1 MLHILNEGGNAELKN
16 RFFPLGDNIR
26 KHLQRTLNSYSGD
39 KDVDGY
45 KRLVNIL
52 SMENGIAY
60 NEMKR
65 IKNFFDNFKGSPK
78 SIEFILNGGQP
89 MMLWVNATL
98 NRATQAVKDFK
109 AAKKA
114 AGVNNAYIKPHE
126 KNRQTK
132 TTGPTTAKIQTKNVT
147 KNIDSNSSIK
157 YENKS
162 HKKSVITESQE
173 SKSISAAKKLVMDK
187 MGWDEQRADKFVRE
201 ELRGDIPTLRTK
213 NGGKFILGVT
223 RMFLDRQLTDGGI
236 IQQLNST
243 LELVASDAHINEYD
257 RNLNGLSAQELI
269 DRFATARQEIGDKDR
284 EENAALELQQNNDY
298 TIIQID
304 NFEQASQ
311 YGQYTSWCVTHNENM
326 LDSYT
331 SGGIGQ
337 FYFCLKNGFENVPEE
352 QGENCPLD
360 EYGLSMVA
368 VSVDGDGNLN
378 TSTCR
383 WNHDNGGNDHIM
395 DTKQISQL
403 IGRNFYEVFK
413 PNNKWKNALETAMQR
428 LANGERPQEIFEN
441 TYSSGNGFIIVH
453 MLKKRNVCVYDESS
467 KKYRLLFPNLWFDE
481 IYYIEQNK
489 IFEVCKNRK
498 WNWLKEDGTLLSPN
512 LWFDNITDFVENN
525 LAFVSLNEKVNLFS
539 INGDILCD
547 NWYDEI
553 SAYHD
558 NLARVVINRKCG
570 FINKNGK
577 LAFNK
582 WFISASHFKNGF
594 AVVISDNGYN
604 IIDVNGNFI
613 SEQGFDFCDEMKEGF
628 ARVRVKEKWNF
639 IGTNGNMLS
648 EIWFDWCSSFENGFA
663 IVENEEKQNFIKTDG
678 NLISDRWYK
687 SVDEFNEGFSVVEE
701 RANNGNMMY
710 NYIDTNGK
718 LLSETWFDWCSDFEG
733 GLSFVQMFFED
744 QHTTLKNCIKTDG
757 TLVSPNK
764 WFNYIEKY
772 NLKYLKVVDYVNN
785 KRLQNL
791 LDIET
796 GEILCDEWFDEIFS
810 THNGFTKVT
819 KESLGCNFINTDGNI
834 ISDKWFYDVSNFNNG
849 FARIWRRDYGSNYI
863 NTNGEIISPN
873 LWFDETYDFDDNG
886 LGVVRYNNRYNLI
899 DGNGKFVSDQ
909 GFSYIAP
916 SFAPSGDLYVGTSL
930 DGKPIKFNSKDNT
943 ISPMKKINRFEAK
956 QRKTIT
962 ITESQAFDLLLE
974 AASLD
979 DIYAKYYSQI
989 PEEEFREIVAA
1000 DPTAKEDKMGKYS
1013 KWLLALYTSG
1023 NLKLED
1029 LYKATEY
1036 LTTFH
1041 RYKAKLDRK
1050 DIGQYKSLPDLYAAI
1065 EPYADNTQA
1074 ASHKEEIRKIKQNT
1088 EKVYE
1093 DDEWLVI
1100 VPLTKE
1106 AAIEYGKNTQWCT
1119 AATTSNN
1126 MFKYYASDGKLYINI
1141 NKKTGRKY
1149 QFHFETRQFMDEND
1163 RNIDIEKD
1171 FKPTEGLYKFYFN
1184 NYGWRALYLRYG
1196 SVYIGEPN
1204 DAPVL
1209 VTKNG
1214 QSNYV
1219 NQNGELIS
1227 ETWYGP
1233 RSDVFNY
1240 GLAKVELFNAYNY
1253 IDINGNLL
1261 SPDQWFDSAESF
1273 LDDDMA
1279 RIGLKRKKNLINRD
1293 GQIVSPDL
1301 WFDWCATGVMS
1312 PAALVKIDGKGY
1324 NYVTPDGQILCKQW
1338 FDTAY
1343 SFESPDNIV
1352 CAEVINN
1359 GKHNYINPKGEIM
1372 SPHLWFDEL
1381 WDFYCG
1387 YAKVKVGESYNLMDA
1402 EGNLFSP
1409 NVWFW
1414 NIDRYKDNMAVLVI
1428 YDEHN
1433 GRYLKNFFNAE
1444 TKRIIS
1450 DEWFTDVSDFW
1461 SSPDNQHAYV
1471 VRQNGQTGII
1481 NKDGEI
1487 VQIFSN

>member
-147 KNIDSNSSIK
+147 KNIDNNSSIK

-162 HKKSVITESQE
+162 YKKSVITESQE
-173 SKSISAAKKLVMDK
+173 SKSISAAKKLVIDK

-236 IQQLNST
+236 IQRLNAT

-257 RNLNGLSAQELI
+257 RNLNGLSAEELI
-269 DRFATARQEIGDKDR
+269 NRFAGAMKEIGDKDR
-284 EENAALELQQNNDY
+284 EENAALELQENNDY
-298 TIIQID
+298 TIVKID
-304 NFEQASQ
+304 SFEQSEK

-331 SGGIGQ
+331 SDGIGQ
-337 FYFCLKNGFENVPEE
+337 FYFCLKNGFENVPR
-352 QGENCPLD
+352 QIGEGCPLD

-368 VSVDGDGNLN
+368 VSVDGDGHLN

-403 IGRNFYEVFK
+403 IGRNFYDVFK
-413 PNNKWKNALETAMQR
+413 PNNKWQTTLESVIQR
-428 LANGERPQEIFEN
+428 LANGERPQEIFER
-441 TYSSGNGFIIVH
+441 TYSEGNGFIKVRL
-453 MLKKRNVCVYDESS
+453 LKKYNICVYDNES
-467 KKYRLLFPNLWFDE
+467 KKYKLLFPDLWFDE
-481 IYYIEQNK
+481 IYYDELIKLFDVSKNK
-489 IFEVCKNRK
+489 K
-498 WNWLKEDGTLLSPN
+498 WNWIKEDGTLLSPN
-512 LWFDNITDFVENN
+512 LWFDNATDFIYGISQVCSNGKWN
-525 LAFVSLNEKVNLFS
+525 FFNVNGEF
-539 INGDILCD
+539 LCD
-547 NWYDEI
+547 TWYDDI
-553 SAYHD
+553 SKYSD
-558 NLARVVINRKCG
+558 NLARVELDGKFS
-570 FINKNGK
+570 FIDRNGK

-582 WFISASHFKNGF
+582 WFTSAYHFSNGFSRVELGEHCNLIDTKGNFVSDQWFQFCDDFEEGFAIVALDRKFNYIDTNGNILSKQWFDKAFKFKNGF
-594 AVVISDNGYN
+594 AIVS
-604 IIDVNGNFI
+604 
-613 SEQGFDFCDEMKEGF
+613 KEG
-628 ARVRVKEKWNF
+628 
-639 IGTNGNMLS
+639 
-648 EIWFDWCSSFENGFA
+648 
-663 IVENEEKQNFIKTDG
+663 KQNFIKTDG
-678 NLISDRWYK
+678 NLISDRWYDDV
-687 SVDEFNEGFSVVEE
+687 SSFENGFAVVEDDTDGT
-701 RANNGNMMY
+701 NNQY

-718 LLSETWFDWCSDFEG
+718 LLSDMWFYWCSDFENG
-733 GLSFVQMFFED
+733 IGYVQKLFNAEQNKYNM
-744 QHTTLKNCIKTDG
+744 LKNFIKADG

-764 WFNYIEKY
+764 WFTEIRRFNES
-772 NLKYLKVVDYVNN
+772 LVRVGSYVNGEQ
-785 KRLQNL
+785 LQNL
-791 LDIET
+791 LVIET
-796 GEILCDEWFDEIFS
+796 GEILCDNWFDSISEFVK
-810 THNGFTKVT
+810 GFARVS
-819 KESLGCNFINTDGNI
+819 KESLGYNFINTDGDI
-834 ISDKWFYDVSNFNNG
+834 ISDNWFYDASYFENG
-849 FARIWRRDYGSNYI
+849 FARIWRKNYDSNYI
-863 NTNGEIISPN
+863 NTNGETLSPN
-873 LWFDETYDFDDNG
+873 LWFDETYNFDENG
-886 LGVVRYNNRYNLI
+886 FGRVRYNNKYNLI

-916 SFAPSGDLYVGTSL
+916 SGDLYVATSL
-930 DGKPIKFNSKDNT
+930 DGKPVIFNPEDNT
-943 ISPMKKINRFEAK
+943 ISPMKMKNRFEGK

-979 DIYAKYYSQI
+979 DVYQKYYNQI
-989 PEEEFREIVAA
+989 PEEEFRQIVAA
-1000 DPTAKEDKMGKYS
+1000 DPTSGQDKMGKYS
-1013 KWLLALYTSG
+1013 KWLLVLYTSG

-1050 DIGQYKSLPDLYAAI
+1050 DIGQYKSLPDLYDAI

-1074 ASHKEEIRKIKQNT
+1074 ASHKEEIRQIKQNA

-1093 DDEWLVI
+1093 DNEWLVI

-1106 AAIEYGKNTQWCT
+1106 AAIEYGKGTQWCT

-1126 MFKYYASDGKLYINI
+1126 MFKYYASEGKLYINI

-1163 RNIDIEKD
+1163 RHIDIEKD
-1171 FKPTEGLYKFYFN
+1171 FKPTEGLYKFYFS
-1184 NYGWRALYLRYG
+1184 NYGWRALYLCYD
-1196 SVYIGEPN
+1196 SVYEGYPD
-1204 DAPVL
+1204 DAPAL
-1209 VTKNG
+1209 VRKNG

-1227 ETWYGP
+1227 ETWYDS

-1240 GLAKVELFNAYNY
+1240 GLAKVQLLQTYNY
-1253 IDINGNLL
+1253 IDEKGNLL
-1261 SPDQWFDSAESF
+1261 SPDQWFDFAESF
-1273 LDDDMA
+1273 YLDNDQA
-1279 RIGLKRKKNLINRD
+1279 RIELKRKNNLINRD

-1301 WFDWCATGVMS
+1301 WFDWCSDSVMT
-1312 PAALVKIDGKGY
+1312 PAALVRIDGKGY
-1324 NYVTPDGQILCKQW
+1324 NYVTPEGQILCKQW

-1343 SFESPDNIV
+1343 SFERPDNIV

-1359 GKHNYINPKGEIM
+1359 NKHNFINAKGELM
-1372 SPHLWFDEL
+1372 SPHMWFDDI
-1381 WDFYCG
+1381 WDFYGGC
-1387 YAKVKVGESYNLMDA
+1387 AKVKVGESYNLMDA

-1409 NVWFW
+1409 NMWFSS
-1414 NIDRYKDNMAVLVI
+1414 IDRYKDNMAVVVM
-1428 YDEHN
+1428 YDEN
-1433 GRYLKNFFNAE
+1433 SGRYLKNFFNAE

-1450 DEWFTDVSDFW
+1450 DEWFVDVSDFW

-1471 VRQNGQTGII
+1471 VRQNGQSANI

-1487 VQIFSN
+1487 VQIFSS